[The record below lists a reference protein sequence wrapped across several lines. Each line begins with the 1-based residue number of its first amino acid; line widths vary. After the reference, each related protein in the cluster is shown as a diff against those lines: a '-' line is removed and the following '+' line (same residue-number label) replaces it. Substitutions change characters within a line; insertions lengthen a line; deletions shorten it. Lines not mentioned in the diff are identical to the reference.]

1 MNESINGRHIVVTGG
16 TGALGSVVVG
26 MLTAQGAICHV
37 PNTHAEPPANFPHAE
52 NPNVRLSHNIYL
64 ADAKTADAFY
74 AEVPELWAS
83 IHLAGGFGAAPI
95 EKTEPASFEEL
106 LETNVHT
113 SFFCCRAAVRSMMA
127 GGRGGRIV
135 NVAAKPGLNPRRGS
149 GMVAYTTSKAAVAAM
164 TVSLAEEVK
173 ARNILVNA
181 IAPSIL
187 DTPANR
193 AAMPDADFGKWVSL
207 ATVAATISYLV
218 APANEAMSGA
228 LIPLYGQ
235 S

>member
-1 MNESINGRHIVVTGG
+1 
-16 TGALGSVVVG
+16 
-26 MLTAQGAICHV
+26 
-37 PNTHAEPPANFPHAE
+37 
-52 NPNVRLSHNIYL
+52 
-64 ADAKTADAFY
+64 
-74 AEVPELWAS
+74 
-83 IHLAGGFGAAPI
+83 
-95 EKTEPASFEEL
+95 
-106 LETNVHT
+106 
-113 SFFCCRAAVRSMMA
+113 MMA
-127 GGRGGRIV
+127 AGKGGRIV

-173 ARNILVNA
+173 SRNILVNA

-193 AAMPDADFGKWVSL
+193 TAMPDADFGKWVSL
-207 ATVAATISYLV
+207 ETVAATIAYLV

>member
-1 MNESINGRHIVVTGG
+1 MTGSFEGKHIVVTGG

-26 MLTAQGAICHV
+26 RLINMGAICHV
-37 PNTHAEPPANFPHAE
+37 PNTHAEPPPNFPYAQH
-52 NPNVRLSHNIYL
+52 PNVKLSHNIYL
-64 ADAKTADAFY
+64 ADAKTVDAFY
-74 AEVPELWAS
+74 AELPELWAS
-83 IHLAGGFGAAPI
+83 VHLAGGFSAAPI
-95 EKTEPASFEEL
+95 EKTEAASFEEL

-113 SFFCCRAAVRSMMA
+113 SFFCCRAAVRHMKAS
-127 GGRGGRIV
+127 GKGGRIV

-164 TVSLAEEVK
+164 TVVLAEEIK
-173 ARNILVNA
+173 TSNILVNA
-181 IAPSIL
+181 IAPSTL

-193 AAMPDADFGKWVSL
+193 AAMPNADFSKWVSL
-207 ATVAATISYLV
+207 ETVAATIAYLV

-228 LIPLYGQ
+228 LIPIYGQ

>member
-1 MNESINGRHIVVTGG
+1 MSGPFDGKHIIVTGG

-26 MLTAQGAICHV
+26 KLVEQGAICHV
-37 PNTHAEPPANFPHAE
+37 PNTHAEPPAHFPYSTH
-52 NPNVRLSHNIYL
+52 PNVRLSHNIYL
-64 ADAKTADAFY
+64 ADAKTVDAFY
-74 AEVPELWAS
+74 AGVNDLWAS

-95 EKTEPASFEEL
+95 DKTESASFEEL

-127 GGRGGRIV
+127 RGNGGRIV

-207 ATVAATISYLV
+207 ETVAATIAYLV

>member
-1 MNESINGRHIVVTGG
+1 MSGSFDGKHIIVTGG

-26 MLTAQGAICHV
+26 ALIERGAICHV
-37 PNTHAEPPANFPHAE
+37 PNTHAEPPAHFPYASH
-52 NPNVRLSHNIYL
+52 PNVRLSHNIYL
-64 ADAKTADAFY
+64 ADCKTVDAFY
-74 AEVPELWAS
+74 AGVEDLWAS
-83 IHLAGGFGAAPI
+83 IHLAGGFAAAPI
-95 EKTEPASFEEL
+95 DKTESASFEEL

-127 GGRGGRIV
+127 AGKGGRIV

-173 ARNILVNA
+173 SRNILVNA

-193 AAMPDADFGKWVSL
+193 TAMPDADFGKWVSL
-207 ATVAATISYLV
+207 ETVAATIAYLV